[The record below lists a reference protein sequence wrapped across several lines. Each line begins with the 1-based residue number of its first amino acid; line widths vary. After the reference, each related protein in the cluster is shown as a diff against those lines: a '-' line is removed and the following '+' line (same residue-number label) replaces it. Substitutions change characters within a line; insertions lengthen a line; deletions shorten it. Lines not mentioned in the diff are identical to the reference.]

1 MTSITSSPLDHLND
15 AKLTVPPG
23 FAPDAGRVSEL
34 RKRFEAAG
42 VKHCFAAFTD
52 IYGAPKAKATPFSV
66 FEKMCKGAELYTVGA
81 VEGLGL
87 AGPHE
92 DECAAVPD
100 LNTGIVLPW
109 DSTKAWFHADLYHHG
124 QAYANDPRRILRSAM
139 DRSEALGYTFNL
151 GIEPE
156 FYLYQDDPE
165 TGELRPITTTKYHG
179 PNACYDLQLT
189 TESLAF
195 LEPMTEYLEHLG
207 WGLYSFD
214 QECGQGQ
221 HEFDF
226 GYTDALTSAD
236 RLIFFRMMAKHVAQ
250 QLGAVATFMPK
261 PFAHDFRS
269 GAHFNMSL
277 ADAGSGENVFVLNT
291 PGAEDEA
298 WAGRY
303 GLPLS
308 KIGYHF
314 IAGLLKH
321 AGAIT
326 AVACST
332 YNSYQGLIA
341 QGALGDFSWAPVMQT
356 YGHNNRSAMLRAP
369 LNRPCVENRAVDM
382 SVNPYLAAAL
392 MLHAGLDGIEQ
403 QLDPGEPINND
414 LYQLNKQQLA
424 DHGIHTLPPTLLHAL
439 DAFEQDPLVESAL
452 GSFKEI
458 YLEHKTKEW
467 EQAFYPVNE
476 EARRQVL
483 TRL

>member
-1 MTSITSSPLDHLND
+1 MTSMTPPPTDLQR

-23 FAPDAGRVSEL
+23 FAPDSERVADL
-34 RKRFEAAG
+34 RKQFEAAG
-42 VKHCFAAFTD
+42 VKHCFAAYTD
-52 IYGAPKAKATPFSV
+52 IYGAPKAKATPLSA

-100 LNTGIVLPW
+100 LDTGLVLPW
-109 DSTKAWFHADLYHHG
+109 DSTKAWFHADLYYHG
-124 QAYANDPRRILRSAM
+124 EPYPNDPRRLLRN
-139 DRSEALGYTFNL
+139 ALAQAAEMGLTFNL

-156 FYLYQDDPE
+156 FYLYREDPD
-165 TGELRPITTTKYHG
+165 TGEMKPITKTKYHG

-189 TESLAF
+189 TESLPF
-195 LEPMTEYLEHLG
+195 LEPMTAYLEQLD

-226 GYTDALTSAD
+226 GFSDALTSSD
-236 RLIFFRMMAKHVAQ
+236 RLVFFRTMAKHVAAE
-250 QLGAVATFMPK
+250 LDAVATFMPK

-277 ADAGSGENVFVLNT
+277 ADIESGDNVFVF
-291 PGAEDEA
+291 DEA
-298 WAGRY
+298 NAGDVEWANRY

-308 KIGYHF
+308 KTGYHF

-321 AGAIT
+321 AAAIT

-382 SVNPYLAAAL
+382 AVNPYLAATI
-392 MLHAGLDGIEQ
+392 MLHAGLEGIEQ
-403 QLDPGEPINND
+403 QLDPGQPFNND
-414 LYQLNKQQLA
+414 LYQLDKEQLA
-424 DHGIHTLPPTLLHAL
+424 EHGIKILPPTLLHAL
-439 DAFEQDPLVESAL
+439 EAFDADPIAETAL
-452 GSFKEI
+452 GSFKPI

-467 EQAFYPVNE
+467 EQGFYLVHD
-476 EARRQVL
+476 AHRQQFL

>member
-1 MTSITSSPLDHLND
+1 MPNQPDVSH

-23 FAPDAGRVSEL
+23 FSPDAARVAEW
-34 RKRFEAAG
+34 RKRFESAG

-52 IYGAPKAKATPFSV
+52 IYGAPKAKATPLSV
-66 FEKMCKGAELYTVGA
+66 FEKMCHGAELYTVGA

-100 LNTGIVLPW
+100 LDTGIVLPW

-124 QAYANDPRRILRSAM
+124 QAYANDPRRILRNAM
-139 DRSEALGYTFNL
+139 DRAKDLGLTFNL

-156 FYLYQDDPE
+156 FYLYQIDPE
-165 TGELRPITTTKYHG
+165 TGQATPITKTKYHG
-179 PNACYDLQLT
+179 ANACYDLQLT
-189 TESLAF
+189 TESLPF
-195 LEPMTEYLEHLG
+195 LEPMTEYLEQLG

-226 GYTDALTSAD
+226 GFTDALTSSD
-236 RLIFFRMMAKHVAQ
+236 RLVFFRMMAKHVAS
-250 QLGAVATFMPK
+250 QLDAVATFMPK

-277 ADAGSGENVFVLNT
+277 ADVASGDNIFVF
-291 PGAEDEA
+291 DEKKSA
-298 WAGRY
+298 DTQWANRY

-308 KIGYHF
+308 KASYHF

-321 AGAIT
+321 ANAIT

-332 YNSYQGLIA
+332 YNSYQGLVA

-382 SVNPYLAAAL
+382 AVNPYLAAAL

-403 QLDPGEPINND
+403 ELDPGEPFNND
-414 LYQLNKQQLA
+414 LYQLDKRQLA
-424 DHGIHTLPPTLLHAL
+424 QHGIHTLPPTLLHAL
-439 DAFEQDPLVESAL
+439 EAFEQDPIVDQAF
-452 GSFKEI
+452 GSFKDI
-458 YLEHKTKEW
+458 YLDHKTKEW
-467 EQAFYPVNE
+467 ERSFYPVHDE
-476 EARRQVL
+476 DRQQVL